1 MGLAEVEG
9 VDPPEPIVVIVPREK
24 YEILEDWGDLIGLK
38 GSGSNSVVIDN
49 AFVPAHHTAPIAR
62 LMGESPMTTEM
73 LPGGGIHGNPM
84 TRRLHG
90 FRDRRVGFGG
100 SATGQGMLDEYER
113 LISSKKT
120 TFSPHVLR
128 ARHHDY
134 QRTLGQTMG
143 MVDAAE
149 ATIVRVGQLYMQYC
163 ADAAAGERP
172 FTIEM
177 DYRLDQMAIQ
187 AGFLAY
193 DAAGQLVRTAGSS
206 PMANGARMQRYL
218 RDLVQYRTHQA
229 ASAWE
234 AMATTT
240 AQQHL
245 GPILD

>member
-1 MGLAEVEG
+1 
-9 VDPPEPIVVIVPREK
+9 
-24 YEILEDWGDLIGLK
+24 
-38 GSGSNSVVIDN
+38 
-49 AFVPAHHTAPIAR
+49 
-62 LMGESPMTTEM
+62 
-73 LPGGGIHGNPM
+73 
-84 TRRLHG
+84 
-90 FRDRRVGFGG
+90 
-100 SATGQGMLDEYER
+100 
-113 LISSKKT
+113 
-120 TFSPHVLR
+120 
-128 ARHHDY
+128 
-134 QRTLGQTMG
+134 MG

-149 ATIVRVGQLYMQYC
+149 AAIVRVGQLYMEYC
-163 ADAAAGERP
+163 ADAASGERP

-193 DAAGQLVRTAGSS
+193 DATDQLVRTAGSS

-229 ASAWE
+229 ASAGE